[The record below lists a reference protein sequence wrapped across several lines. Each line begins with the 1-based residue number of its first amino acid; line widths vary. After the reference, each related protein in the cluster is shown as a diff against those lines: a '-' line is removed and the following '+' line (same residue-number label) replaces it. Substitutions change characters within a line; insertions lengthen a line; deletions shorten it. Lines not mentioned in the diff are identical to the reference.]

1 MNVLVVL
8 LLRFWQG
15 RGDAGGERAASE
27 RRRRAAAGEADAT
40 RSEVSNA
47 SLGT

>member
-15 RGDAGGERAASE
+15 RGDAGGERAAA
-27 RRRRAAAGEADAT
+27 AAAGEADAT